1 MKFDGKHYIAHRQ
14 WDVTQ
19 QFVRA
24 DRAGIPAATW
34 EPSSELSGMVYHK
47 IPYEIPQVCT
57 YIYIYMI
64 IHVYIGMRSIT
75 IVYHVEI
82 PYIYIAIVYLAK
94 YFYIHLM

>member
-57 YIYIYMI
+57 YIYIHDYTCI
-64 IHVYIGMRSIT
+64 YWYEIYNHSIPCGDT
-75 IVYHVEI
+75 I
-82 PYIYIAIVYLAK
+82 YL
-94 YFYIHLM
+94 YSHSIFS